1 MRSTVVAVP
10 LAFILAMASERDS
23 EAISSALSLDQ
34 PVQPGALSSLAE
46 SVTDPGP
53 GNASDAPLAGLRQR
67 LSQYYPRFY
76 NCFSGQW
83 RNC

>member
-1 MRSTVVAVP
+1 MRSYIAAVP
-10 LAFILAMASERDS
+10 LAFLLATVA
-23 EAISSALSLDQ
+23 EAEGQALSNAFAADK
-34 PVQPGALSSLAE
+34 PVRSGALSSLAE
-46 SVTDPGP
+46 SVVSAPQGTNGF
-53 GNASDAPLAGLRQR
+53 ASKRSLRQR